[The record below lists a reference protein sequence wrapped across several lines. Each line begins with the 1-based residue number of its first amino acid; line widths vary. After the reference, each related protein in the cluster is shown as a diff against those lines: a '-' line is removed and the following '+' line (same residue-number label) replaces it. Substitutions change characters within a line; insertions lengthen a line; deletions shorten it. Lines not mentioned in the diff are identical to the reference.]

1 MKKIKYYLETSVFN
15 FVFADDEP
23 AKKKVTEQFFKHW
36 NNIDG
41 EMYISEVVTKEIER
55 APSDKREKLFA
66 LIEKCKPSLIYLD
79 KEVEAVAEKYIQE
92 GIIPLKYRDDA
103 LHIAVAVVND
113 LDVVVSWNLRH
124 IVKLKTKLGVEGVSR
139 LLGYH
144 EIEITTPEEVL

>member
-23 AKKKVTEQFFKHW
+23 AKKKVTERFFDQVGK
-36 NNIDG
+36 IDG
-41 EMYISEVVTKEIER
+41 EIYISEVVTKEIER
-55 APSDKREKLFA
+55 APEDIRNKLFS

-79 KEVEAVAEKYIQE
+79 EEVEAVAEKYIQE

-113 LDVVVSWNLRH
+113 LDVILSWNMRH

-144 EIEITTPEEVL
+144 EIEIMTPEEVL